1 MLHLEFGCYT
11 RRVATTRPRHS
22 ITETDDVAA
31 ALDAAAERWPGE
43 SRATLLRRLVHEG
56 YRALDAESARR
67 RLGRLAAV
75 RKASGAMTG
84 VYRSDEPE
92 RLRDDWPA

>member
-1 MLHLEFGCYT
+1 MLHHLPRCYT
-11 RRVATTRPRHS
+11 PPVATTRPRHS

-43 SRATLLRRLVHEG
+43 SRAALLRRLVQEG
-56 YRALDAESARR
+56 YRALDATAARR
-67 RLGRLAAV
+67 RLDRLAAV

-84 VYRSDEPE
+84 VYRADELQ

>member
-1 MLHLEFGCYT
+1 M
-11 RRVATTRPRHS
+11 ATTRPRHS

-43 SRATLLRRLVHEG
+43 PRAALLRRLVHEG
-56 YRALDAESARR
+56 HRSLEVTADRR
-67 RLGRLAAV
+67 RLDRLAAV
-75 RKASGAMTG
+75 RRASGAMTG
-84 VYRSDEPE
+84 VYEFDELP